1 MPIDFFD
8 PENVYAIFS
17 QQDYVTRRHAHY
29 VLEVVC
35 ASAGTFKIETPRQTY
50 HNLSTVII
58 PPNKSHSFSCI
69 GATCNLL
76 FLDPLSPI
84 GRYFMQRYR
93 LNSEHEIIAD
103 LPEFQLF
110 HWHGKFNID
119 CLLEKAAQEPV
130 EDLDSRLVGCIQKI
144 DELCTA
150 GNISL
155 SELSKHS
162 FLSEGRLSH
171 LFKSSLGISIHQ
183 YILWR
188 KIISAISRSR
198 SGYSITD
205 CAHAVG
211 FFDSSHFNKVF
222 MKTFGIKPSFVLKD

>member
-17 QQDYVTRRHAHY
+17 QRDYVTRRHAHY
-29 VLEVVC
+29 VLEIVC
-35 ASAGTFKIETPRQTY
+35 ASEGTFKIETPRQTY
-50 HNLSTVII
+50 DNLHTVII

-69 GATCNLL
+69 GAACNLL
-76 FLDPLSPI
+76 FLDPLSPM

-93 LNSEHEIIAD
+93 LNSEHEIIVD
-103 LPEFQLF
+103 LPESQLF
-110 HWHGKFNID
+110 HRDGKYNID
-119 CLLEKAAQEPV
+119 SLLEKATQEPA
-130 EDLDSRLVGCIQKI
+130 EDLDSRLVACIQKI
-144 DELCTA
+144 DELCTDE
-150 GNISL
+150 NISISAL
-155 SELSKHS
+155 SNYS

-171 LFKSSLGISIHQ
+171 LFKSRLGISIHQ

-188 KIISAISRSR
+188 KMISAISRSR
-198 SGYSITD
+198 SGYSLTE

-222 MKTFGIKPSFVLKD
+222 IKMFGLKPSFVLKK